1 MPYNYNITTISHMKL
16 NKKQKDIIEEIKY
29 ILTTWETSND
39 IESLSH
45 YDLMTETLDKM
56 KEDELIDEELRN
68 EFAYHII
75 KIFKTIKCCR

>member
-1 MPYNYNITTISHMKL
+1 MIANYNITTISHMKL
-16 NKKQKDIIEEIKY
+16 NKKQKDIIKEIKH
-29 ILTTWETSND
+29 ILSTWETSND

-56 KEDELIDEELRN
+56 EEDKLVDEELRN
-68 EFAYHII
+68 EFVYHII